1 MDNKKLK
8 LKINFS
14 TFIFWLVIS
23 ASLLTFISSIMI
35 FYYIEKKNAQNIAQ
49 KELYSYSKMINNIE
63 NFYFNYSTLNK
74 NHIKLVE
81 DLTGAK
87 FVKEVQKNNILFK
100 NENYYLFI
108 EKRYEKD
115 CIKCHTDKNKD
126 EIAGSFVI
134 KLEMGYVFKEMN
146 RYLLIFFILLS
157 PIPIFGTV
165 FIAYILSRKVK
176 NVRNKLI
183 KNIQEINSID
193 DLSKL
198 GEIQKDQNFKEFDDI
213 FSELNK
219 FISKTKDI
227 AIDKNILK
235 FEITLLEKF
244 LITSDVIK
252 DWRKYILSMVG
263 EMNKFISI
271 QFVFSLFRVSDTDFS
286 LELFWTVHPSDE
298 LKKHIENL
306 IEVRCKEFYSSHCEF
321 KSISVNHS
329 FLSPEICDILNPK
342 HLDLKTKNL
351 IIDEPK
357 IGGIVGVGI
366 NLKDTS
372 DSVKSLVIEGIL
384 TTLLN
389 VIGSVKA
396 ISKYNKE
403 LEYFSTRDHITN
415 LFNQRVFWDL
425 LKYEVA
431 RARRNHYKF
440 AVMIVDID
448 NFKFI
453 NDNFGHDVGDS
464 LLIEIAKIIRKRVR
478 LGDII
483 SRHSGDEFAIIMPE
497 LDNEDAFV
505 VSNRLIEDISNFEF
519 IHGREVI
526 KITASIGF
534 GIFPEHGE
542 DEKGLFAFA
551 DTMLYKAK
559 SEGKNK
565 VLKPNKE
572 DILQANLLIS
582 EISFKIKKAIDEDR
596 ITPYFQPI
604 LNTKNSN
611 IEFYE
616 VLSRINM
623 DDRIVSAYE
632 FIEVAEKTGMVI
644 QLDYIIM
651 EKTFDML
658 KDNPDKSFFI
668 NLSPKSLII
677 SEFIP
682 KILELTKKYNIKPEN
697 IVFEIT
703 ERETV
708 KNLSMLEK
716 FIANLRSEGYKF
728 AIDDF
733 GSGFSSYEYIK
744 RFPVDFVKIDG
755 EFIKNILRSSKDLA
769 IVRSLLILT
778 KEFKIK
784 TIAEFVENEKIYDK
798 IKELGID
805 YAQGYHIGKPEK
817 YLLNPE
823 KN

>member
-1 MDNKKLK
+1 M
-8 LKINFS
+8 KIKTHFS
-14 TFIFWLVIS
+14 TFIFLLVIS
-23 ASLLTFISSIMI
+23 VSLLTFFSSVMI
-35 FYYIEKKNAQNIAQ
+35 FYYIEKKNSESVAY
-49 KELYSYSKMINNIE
+49 KELYQYSKMIEDIE
-63 NFYFNYSTLNK
+63 TFYFNNINLGK
-74 NHIKLVE
+74 HHIKLVE
-81 DLTGAK
+81 NLTGGE
-87 FVKEVQKNNILFK
+87 FVKEIQKDNLVIRDGD
-100 NENYYLFI
+100 YYIFI
-108 EKRYEKD
+108 EKRYKKH
-115 CIKCHTDKNKD
+115 CISCHSDKKIN
-126 EIAGSFVI
+126 EIAGSFAI
-134 KLEMGYVFKEMN
+134 NLKMKYIFENTKK
-146 RYLLIFFILLS
+146 YLLIFFVILS
-157 PIPIFGTV
+157 PIPILGTL
-165 FIAYILSRKVK
+165 FIAYIFSRRVKAVK
-176 NVRNKLI
+176 NNLI
-183 KNIQEINSID
+183 KSIKGINSIK

-198 GEIQKDQNFKEFDDI
+198 STVETEQNFKEFDDI
-213 FSELNK
+213 FSGLNE
-219 FISKTKDI
+219 FISKTRDL
-227 AIDKNILK
+227 AIDKDILK

-252 DWRKYILSMVG
+252 DWRKYILSIVG

-271 QFVFSLFRVSDTDFS
+271 QFVFSLFRVNDTDFS
-286 LELFWTVHPSDE
+286 LELFWTVHPSEE

-329 FLSPEICDILNPK
+329 FLSSEICDILNPTN
-342 HLDLKTKNL
+342 LDLKTKNL

-372 DSVKSLVIEGIL
+372 DNIKSLVIEGIL

-431 RARRNHYKF
+431 RSRRNNYKF

-453 NDNFGHDVGDS
+453 NDNFGHDVGDN
-464 LLIEIAKIIRKRVR
+464 LLIDIAKIIRQSVR

-483 SRHSGDEFAIIMPE
+483 SRHSSDEFAIIMPE
-497 LDNEDAFV
+497 IDNKDAFTV
-505 VSNRLIEDISNFEF
+505 ASKLIEDIGNFEF
-519 IHGREVI
+519 KHNSEVI
-526 KITASIGF
+526 RITASIGF
-534 GIFPEHGE
+534 GIFPDHAK

-565 VLKPNKE
+565 VLKPSKE
-572 DILQANLLIS
+572 DIQQANLFIS
-582 EISFKIKKAIDEDR
+582 EISFKIKKAMDENR
-596 ITPYFQPI
+596 IIPYFQPI
-604 LNTKNSN
+604 LNIKNSN
-611 IEFYE
+611 IEYYE

-623 DDRIVSAYE
+623 DGQIISAYE
-632 FIEVAEKTGMVI
+632 FIEITEKTGMVTQI
-644 QLDYIIM
+644 DYIIM
-651 EKTFDML
+651 EKTFDIL
-658 KDNPDKSFFI
+658 KKNSDKAFFI

-682 KILELTKKYNIKPEN
+682 KIIELTKKYNVKAEN

-708 KNLSMLEK
+708 RNLSILEK
-716 FIANLRSEGYKF
+716 FIINLRSEGYKF

-769 IVRSLLILT
+769 IVKSLLILT
-778 KEFKIK
+778 KEFNIK
-784 TIAEFVENEKIYDK
+784 TVAEFVENQEIYDK
-798 IKELGID
+798 IKELG
-805 YAQGYHIGKPEK
+805 
-817 YLLNPE
+817 
-823 KN
+823 